1 MLTDVLSTNGTV
13 GDKFESVTPSG
24 IFRST
29 GGHNETAKKRL
40 SDYTEEEF
48 IAALNW
54 FWNEDITED
63 EESQFVD
70 QFNELVEHPAKS
82 DLIFYP
88 ETDREDSP
96 QGIVN
101 EIKRWYH
108 EKGKVCF
115 VSRAQS
121 IRACK

>member
-1 MLTDVLSTNGTV
+1 MKLQ
-13 GDKFESVTPSG
+13 
-24 IFRST
+24 
-29 GGHNETAKKRL
+29 KKRL

-70 QFNELVEHPAKS
+70 QFNELVEQPAKS

-108 EKGKVCF
+108 EKGRVCF
-115 VSRAQS
+115 RE
-121 IRACK
+121 

>member
-1 MLTDVLSTNGTV
+1 MKLQ
-13 GDKFESVTPSG
+13 
-24 IFRST
+24 
-29 GGHNETAKKRL
+29 KKRL

-63 EESQFVD
+63 EESQFVY

-108 EKGKVCF
+108 EKGRVCF
-115 VSRAQS
+115 RE
-121 IRACK
+121 

>member
-1 MLTDVLSTNGTV
+1 MKLQ
-13 GDKFESVTPSG
+13 
-24 IFRST
+24 
-29 GGHNETAKKRL
+29 KKRL

-108 EKGKVCF
+108 EKGRVCF
-115 VSRAQS
+115 RE
-121 IRACK
+121 

>member
-1 MLTDVLSTNGTV
+1 MKLQ
-13 GDKFESVTPSG
+13 K
-24 IFRST
+24 R
-29 GGHNETAKKRL
+29 RL

-108 EKGKVCF
+108 EKGRVCF
-115 VSRAQS
+115 RE
-121 IRACK
+121 

>member
-1 MLTDVLSTNGTV
+1 MKLQ
-13 GDKFESVTPSG
+13 
-24 IFRST
+24 
-29 GGHNETAKKRL
+29 KKRL

-63 EESQFVD
+63 EESQFVY
-70 QFNELVEHPAKS
+70 QFNELVEHPATS

-108 EKGKVCF
+108 EKGRVCF
-115 VSRAQS
+115 RE
-121 IRACK
+121 

>member
-1 MLTDVLSTNGTV
+1 MKLQ
-13 GDKFESVTPSG
+13 
-24 IFRST
+24 
-29 GGHNETAKKRL
+29 KKRL

-108 EKGKVCF
+108 ENGKVCF
-115 VSRAQS
+115 QVG
-121 IRACK
+121 